1 MATIL
6 VVDDEIGIREL
17 LSEILNDEGH
27 ETVLAE
33 NAMTARNLYATHQF
47 DLVLLDIWMPDMD
60 GMSLLREWT
69 SAQLLHCP
77 VVMMSGHASIDT
89 AVEAQNLGAV
99 SFLEKPITMH
109 KLLSTVHKVLSKSAD
124 KKNTA
129 LTPANL
135 TALDTET
142 TAGTNAP
149 ITGAHAAN
157 GIASLLNNGYLTQAA
172 NNVHH
177 VTKNNVNGEQSSF
190 SANSVNSANN
200 LDNVNNISDIEL
212 IAHSQR
218 HALSA
223 WHQTLST
230 TELDTG
236 LREFRESVE
245 RVYFSYILQRENW
258 SMTRVAEAA
267 GLERTH
273 LYRKLKQLNIDLP
286 RKAKLP

>member
-27 ETVLAE
+27 EIVLAD
-33 NAMTARNLYATHQF
+33 NAAVARGLYAQKNF

-60 GMSLLREWT
+60 GMSLLREWA

-89 AVEAQNLGAV
+89 ALEAQNLGAA
-99 SFLEKPITMH
+99 SFLEKPITLH
-109 KLLSTVHKVLSKSAD
+109 KLLSTVHKVLSKHAD
-124 KKNTA
+124 KKPTVITIN
-129 LTPANL
+129 
-135 TALDTET
+135 
-142 TAGTNAP
+142 GT
-149 ITGAHAAN
+149 I
-157 GIASLLNNGYLTQAA
+157 
-172 NNVHH
+172 
-177 VTKNNVNGEQSSF
+177 
-190 SANSVNSANN
+190 NS
-200 LDNVNNISDIEL
+200 DSDITLIQPVISSAAVTVIPTEL
-212 IAHSQR
+212 MK
-218 HALSA
+218 ALGNEGGRQSNITSLMVA
-223 WHQTLST
+223 NMDKNTCIDTDIDTPINTVNTVNVASVDISNTVSHLSPWHQVLSV

-245 RVYFSYILQRENW
+245 RVYFNYILQRENW

-286 RKAKLP
+286 RKGKLP